1 MQAAVK
7 DDVARL
13 KAQAEYSKLR
23 MSQLN
28 EETLKKKRV
37 EAETALIIEEEKKK
51 ILLDVKAKKDR
62 SQIAEAN
69 RERLQLLQDEAD
81 AAKLRRLAAERSGK
95 VKETESLRIQMLERA
110 KIASANMQH
119 QKELRAKQDNRI
131 LW

>member
-23 MSQLN
+23 MNQLN

-51 ILLDVKAKKDR
+51 ILLDVKAKQDR

-110 KIASANMQH
+110 KIASANMQY